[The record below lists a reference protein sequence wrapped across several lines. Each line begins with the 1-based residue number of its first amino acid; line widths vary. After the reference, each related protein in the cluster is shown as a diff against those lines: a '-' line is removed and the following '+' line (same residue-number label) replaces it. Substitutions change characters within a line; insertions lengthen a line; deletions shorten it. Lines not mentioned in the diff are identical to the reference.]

1 MSNKLTAEEREALGR
16 VRVEYVPEQER
27 NFDMQHYPA
36 RDELYVKGQTMI
48 EGKVFNIVDYVR

>member
-1 MSNKLTAEEREALGR
+1 MTAEEREALGR

-27 NFDMQHYPA
+27 NFDNQHYPM
-36 RDELYVKGQTMI
+36 RDELYVKGQTII